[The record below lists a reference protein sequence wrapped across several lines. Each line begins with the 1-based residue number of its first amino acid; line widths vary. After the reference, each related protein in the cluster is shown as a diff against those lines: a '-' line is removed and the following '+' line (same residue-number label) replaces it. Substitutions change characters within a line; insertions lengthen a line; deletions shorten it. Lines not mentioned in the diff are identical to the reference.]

1 MSTPFMKQKPKSRP
15 VKGQCTF
22 ADFSEGLYLLDTPR
36 GLGEQLGSLAI
47 TGGRNVFTE
56 KGSLVPQFGYDIKG
70 KLPDGEIIAS
80 ITKDTLSSSSFYI
93 LTLKIFIG

>member
-36 GLGEQLGSLAI
+36 GLGEQLGSLAM
-47 TGGRNVFTE
+47 TGGRMC
-56 KGSLVPQFGYDIKG
+56 L
-70 KLPDGEIIAS
+70 
-80 ITKDTLSSSSFYI
+80 
-93 LTLKIFIG
+93 